1 MAVLLLGCASPSQC
15 AETEVFRDNNVIM
28 IEKTWP
34 FYPILGLHTGKSI
47 CLIVAGTKYC
57 GVKGTAPNYLDI
69 PQIHSIIF
77 VTEGGS
83 YKVTLHVVNMETKKA
98 IHIDGKGTIF
108 GSFIGS
114 SRNPG
119 DKLADY
125 VEKVELNRITLATHG
140 ADWKQVTVLNLQ
152 TESIEKEDNFTYD
165 KDGKEIEHTVRSY

>member
-1 MAVLLLGCASPSQC
+1 
-15 AETEVFRDNNVIM
+15 
-28 IEKTWP
+28 
-34 FYPILGLHTGKSI
+34 
-47 CLIVAGTKYC
+47 
-57 GVKGTAPNYLDI
+57 
-69 PQIHSIIF
+69 
-77 VTEGGS
+77 
-83 YKVTLHVVNMETKKA
+83 METKKA